1 MSVVLLADART
12 YLNEVSTALDAEL
25 QTFIDAAEAAIAQ
38 RIGPLTT
45 AAQTSRV
52 RGWGYTLQ
60 LPVWPVA
67 SLTSV
72 TPVGGTA
79 LTVADLIVDPDSLR
93 TVEYLQSGY
102 FGARWYDVVY
112 TAGRTVSATV
122 NPDIYKADLELIRH
136 MWSTQRGKVV
146 GASVG
151 ATRLVPGDV
160 GTVPGAGYTFP
171 ARITDLLNP
180 YLPLG
185 VG

>member
-1 MSVVLLADART
+1 MSVVQLPDAKA
-12 YLNEVSTALDAEL
+12 YLNNVSTATDAEL
-25 QTFIDAAEAAIAQ
+25 QTFIDAAEAAIVQ
-38 RIGPLTT
+38 RIGPLTP

-52 RGWGYTLQ
+52 RGWSTTLQ

-67 SLTSV
+67 LLTSV

-79 LTVADLIVDPDSLR
+79 LNVADLIVDPDGLR
-93 TVEYLQSGY
+93 TVEWLQYGY

-112 TAGRTVSATV
+112 TAGRTVTASV

-136 MWSTQRGKVV
+136 MWTTQRGKAV
-146 GASVG
+146 GGPAA

-171 ARITDLLNP
+171 ARVTELLQP